1 MFENIEAIWVEIR
14 QGDTKYLVSCIY
26 RPPSATTE
34 YYEKIVDMFECARM
48 TEHPVISLADFNFNY
63 VMDET
68 LSINP
73 IHYIETAY
81 DMHQL
86 IDQPTRM
93 DDKTSSVL
101 DVILTSHPV
110 LHRKSAVLKYTLSN
124 HYFIYTHMEFE
135 HTKPSVVD
143 HNTVKFRDMKNFD
156 MESFSNDLISCDIFN
171 GSQDNDD
178 IYWERWK
185 LAYTDICD
193 RHAPMKSLRLKKR
206 SNPWMTH
213 DIIMYERDYVHAK
226 ATQSND
232 SKLWQDY
239 RNLRNKVTCI
249 IKDRKNAYFN
259 DIYTLCRND
268 PPKMWSEIKRLVPS
282 KNKHSHITCDISAND
297 FNHHFANIGKK
308 MNSKFQNF
316 NDNFLWKC
324 TKSTFSFR
332 FKNMSKEDIE
342 TYLGSLPNK
351 SNNDIL
357 GMDLVLLRNQP
368 HIFLYHWQMW

>member
-1 MFENIEAIWVEIR
+1 MNTRSLYPKIDEIRCVLDKNNFDIFCVSETWLHKYTKNDEIRIPGYNVFRKDRTTGVGGEVCIYVKETMHVIMRADLMFENIEAIWVEIR

-48 TEHPVISLADFNFNY
+48 TEHPVISLGDLNFNH

-68 LSINP
+68 LSTNL

-81 DMHQL
+81 NMHQL
-86 IDQPTRM
+86 IDQPTRV

-101 DVILTSHPV
+101 DVILTSHPA
-110 LHRKSAVLKYTLSN
+110 LHRKSAVLKYTLSD
-124 HYFIYTHMEFE
+124 HYLLYTHMEFE

-143 HNTVKFRDMKNFD
+143 HNTVKFRDKKNFD
-156 MESFSNDLISCDIFN
+156 MESFSNDLISCDILN

-178 IYWERWK
+178 ISWERWK
-185 LAYTDICD
+185 LTYTDICD

-213 DIIMYERDYVHAK
+213 DIIKLMYERDYVHAK
-226 ATQSND
+226 ATQNND

-259 DIYTLCRND
+259 DTHTLCRND
-268 PPKMWSEIKRLVPS
+268 P
-282 KNKHSHITCDISAND
+282 
-297 FNHHFANIGKK
+297 
-308 MNSKFQNF
+308 Q
-316 NDNFLWKC
+316 KC
-324 TKSTFSFR
+324 GRK
-332 FKNMSKEDIE
+332 
-342 TYLGSLPNK
+342 
-351 SNNDIL
+351 
-357 GMDLVLLRNQP
+357 
-368 HIFLYHWQMW
+368 